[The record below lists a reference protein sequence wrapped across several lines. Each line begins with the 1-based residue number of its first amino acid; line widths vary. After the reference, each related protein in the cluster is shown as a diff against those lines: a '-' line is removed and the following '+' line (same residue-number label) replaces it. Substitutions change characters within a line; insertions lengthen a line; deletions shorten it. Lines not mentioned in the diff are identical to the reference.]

1 MNRRPAAA
9 TARPKSSAVYAIVV
23 GCLMAAMW
31 TFFLASGQ
39 VPELASEPVRIALHL
54 AGEFATAALLVVSG
68 TASLGSRPWGAV
80 LLPFALGMLAYT
92 VIVSPGYYAQRGE
105 PAFAALFA
113 VLLVLTLLFFGLAA
127 RRLLST
133 LPR

>member
-1 MNRRPAAA
+1 MNRGPAAA

-68 TASLGSRPWGAV
+68 AASLGSRPWGAV

-105 PAFAALFA
+105 PAFVALFA